1 MVFNLFLLS
10 LVIKT
15 FSLTVEWSCCTFA
28 SPYKKGEIKH
38 YKSRGATE
46 QSTLDERGQFHENSI
61 PILKVEYSCIYNNLQ
76 NR

>member
-1 MVFNLFLLS
+1 MQDTGEFSNLFKMRWELQ
-10 LVIKT
+10 
-15 FSLTVEWSCCTFA
+15 SCE
-28 SPYKKGEIKH
+28 GVNMV
-38 YKSRGATE
+38 KSRGATE